1 MIGLKSVSRADNLIG
16 DEKAASHVDL
26 TAQGVVREF
35 GPMLARHRAVDSV
48 DLAIDETTR
57 LGIVGESGSGKST
70 LARML
75 AGLDTP
81 TAGSIDFGGQSLST
95 VLSTRAGRALFR
107 RSVQFIS
114 QDTTSSFDPRHT
126 LVESVTRPIVTLFG
140 ASKQE
145 ALDLALQTFRDL
157 SLPVE
162 LATRYPSQVSGGQRQ
177 RFAIARALVV
187 RPKLLICDEVAS
199 ALDVSVQGSILNLLK
214 SYCMDNGAGLV
225 FVSHGLPATAFITD
239 EIAVMFHGKVVEL
252 GPTRAVLENP
262 QHPYTKMLLA
272 AHGSS
277 HRQAQ
282 SA

>member
-1 MIGLKSVSRADNLIG
+1 MIGLKSVRTDDRIG
-16 DEKAASHVDL
+16 AEKSAGHVDL
-26 TAQGVVREF
+26 NADAVVREF

-48 DLAIDETTR
+48 NLSIDETTR
-57 LGIVGESGSGKST
+57 LGVVGESGSGKST

-81 TAGSIDFGGQSLST
+81 TAGSVDFGGQSLST

-162 LATRYPSQVSGGQRQ
+162 LSTRYPGQVSGGQRQ

-225 FVSHGLPATAFITD
+225 FVSHGLPATAFITE
-239 EIAVMFHGKVVEL
+239 EIAVMFHGKVVEQ
-252 GPTRAVLENP
+252 GPTRSVLENP
-262 QHPYTKMLLA
+262 QHPYTKMLLT